1 MIRFVVGL
9 FIVIG
14 TVGAIEFWDVC
25 YAAADC
31 VAGKPMSMTELAIKL
46 VLGFTLMW
54 FGVNKMIRQHA
65 EN

>member
-25 YAAADC
+25 YATADC
-31 VAGKPMSMTELAIKL
+31 VAGEPMSAAEIFVKM

-54 FGVNKMIRQHA
+54 FGANKMIRQNA